1 MICSGQGKSVK
12 NAGWD
17 FSIGGSQ
24 GTGTF
29 RSVSRPPH
37 SPANPVNQRKA
48 SESGY
53 QGASSF
59 RSRLTESSETAS
71 GKDVRVP
78 YHDEHKG
85 NHLDD
90 VIDEYYVFLFI
101 FIGQVY

>member
-1 MICSGQGKSVK
+1 MK

-37 SPANPVNQRKA
+37 SPAALVSQRKA
-48 SESGY
+48 SESVT
-53 QGASSF
+53 QGASAN
-59 RSRLTESSETAS
+59 RSRLTESPETTS
-71 GKDVRVP
+71 VKDVRVP
-78 YHDEHKG
+78 HSDEHKD

-90 VIDEYYVFLFI
+90 VIDSLPMSACLSLSKQFT
-101 FIGQVY
+101 